1 LEGNGGF
8 GTLTIELRD
17 SAQLADLVSALGRME
32 RSPSMSLAQDRVAVR
47 TPHDDAHHLI
57 GRATILYGKAIG
69 DYVRIVSDEGRFL
82 VRGRISQMES
92 RWRRHG
98 FIRTHRAYVVN
109 GARVDEVRAN
119 GNGTASLRLESGERV
134 PVSRRRL
141 AEVRAILTS

>member
-1 LEGNGGF
+1 MEGNGGF

-17 SAQLADLVSALGRME
+17 SAQLAELVSALGRME

-47 TPHDDAHHLI
+47 SSHDDARHLI
-57 GRATILYGKAIG
+57 SRANILYGKAIG

-82 VRGRISQMES
+82 VRGKISQMES

-98 FIRTHRAYVVN
+98 FIRVHRAYVVN
-109 GARVDEVRAN
+109 VARVHEVRPN
-119 GNGTASLRLESGERV
+119 GNGTANLSLEGGERV

>member
-1 LEGNGGF
+1 LEANGGF

-47 TPHDDAHHLI
+47 SPHDDARHLI
-57 GRATILYGKAIG
+57 PRTTILYGKAIG

-82 VRGRISQMES
+82 VRGRISQMETH
-92 RWRRHG
+92 WRRHG

-109 GARVDEVRAN
+109 VARIQELRPN
-119 GNGTASLRLESGERV
+119 GNGTASVRLEGGDRL
-134 PVSRRRL
+134 PVARRRL
-141 AEVRAILTS
+141 AEVRTVLTS